1 MSGNSSHR
9 VRPRICS
16 RGPHRGSVY
25 IKVMP
30 TPVEENVDIGHT
42 LKDGLDA
49 PVGLPQFLLRP
60 LALRDVA
67 RDHFNGW

>member
-1 MSGNSSHR
+1 
-9 VRPRICS
+9 
-16 RGPHRGSVY
+16 
-25 IKVMP
+25 MP